1 MKLTPVFIKRCHLV
15 AAVMWVGLAIPS
27 LIWWKDSV
35 LWVILISIYANI
47 VGHLS
52 GYSAARADCYEGNHL
67 ILPGREGNKRESAG
81 LLALPCLGI

>member
-35 LWVILISIYANI
+35 LWVIFISIYANI

-52 GYSAARADCYEGNHL
+52 GYSAARADQAAE
-67 ILPGREGNKRESAG
+67 ESEDSTSK
-81 LLALPCLGI
+81 

>member
-52 GYSAARADCYEGNHL
+52 GYSAARADQAAE
-67 ILPGREGNKRESAG
+67 ESEVSTSK
-81 LLALPCLGI
+81 

>member
-35 LWVILISIYANI
+35 LWVILISLYANI

-52 GYSAARADCYEGNHL
+52 GYSAARADQAAE
-67 ILPGREGNKRESAG
+67 ESEDSTSK
-81 LLALPCLGI
+81 

>member
-35 LWVILISIYANI
+35 LWVILINIYANI

-52 GYSAARADCYEGNHL
+52 GYSAARADQAAE
-67 ILPGREGNKRESAG
+67 ESEDSTSK
-81 LLALPCLGI
+81 

>member
-47 VGHLS
+47 VWHLS
-52 GYSAARADCYEGNHL
+52 GYSAARADQAAEENEDS
-67 ILPGREGNKRESAG
+67 PSK
-81 LLALPCLGI
+81 

>member
-47 VGHLS
+47 VSHLS
-52 GYSAARADCYEGNHL
+52 GYSAARADQAAE
-67 ILPGREGNKRESAG
+67 ESEDSTSK
-81 LLALPCLGI
+81 

>member
-52 GYSAARADCYEGNHL
+52 GYSAARADQVAEENEDS
-67 ILPGREGNKRESAG
+67 PSK
-81 LLALPCLGI
+81 

>member
-35 LWVILISIYANI
+35 LGVILISIYANI

-52 GYSAARADCYEGNHL
+52 GYSAARADQAAE
-67 ILPGREGNKRESAG
+67 ESEDSTSK
-81 LLALPCLGI
+81 

>member
-15 AAVMWVGLAIPS
+15 AAVMWVGLTIPS

-52 GYSAARADCYEGNHL
+52 GYSAARADQAAE
-67 ILPGREGNKRESAG
+67 ESEDSTSK
-81 LLALPCLGI
+81 

>member
-15 AAVMWVGLAIPS
+15 AAVMWVGVAIPS

-52 GYSAARADCYEGNHL
+52 GYSAARADQAAE
-67 ILPGREGNKRESAG
+67 ESEDSTSK
-81 LLALPCLGI
+81 

>member
-52 GYSAARADCYEGNHL
+52 GYSAARADQAAEVS
-67 ILPGREGNKRESAG
+67 EDSTSK
-81 LLALPCLGI
+81 

>member
-52 GYSAARADCYEGNHL
+52 GYSAARADQAAE
-67 ILPGREGNKRESAG
+67 ESEDST
-81 LLALPCLGI
+81 PK

>member
-15 AAVMWVGLAIPS
+15 AAVMWVGLAIAS

-52 GYSAARADCYEGNHL
+52 GYSAARADQAAE
-67 ILPGREGNKRESAG
+67 ESEDSTSK
-81 LLALPCLGI
+81 

>member
-52 GYSAARADCYEGNHL
+52 GYSAARADQAAEEG
-67 ILPGREGNKRESAG
+67 GRE
-81 LLALPCLGI
+81 

>member
-35 LWVILISIYANI
+35 LWVILISIYANV

-52 GYSAARADCYEGNHL
+52 GYSAARADQAAE
-67 ILPGREGNKRESAG
+67 ESEDSTSK
-81 LLALPCLGI
+81 

>member
-27 LIWWKDSV
+27 LIWWKDSI

-52 GYSAARADCYEGNHL
+52 GYSAARADQAAE
-67 ILPGREGNKRESAG
+67 ESEDSTSK
-81 LLALPCLGI
+81 

>member
-52 GYSAARADCYEGNHL
+52 GYSAARADQAAE
-67 ILPGREGNKRESAG
+67 ESEDSTSR
-81 LLALPCLGI
+81 

>member
-1 MKLTPVFIKRCHLV
+1 MKLTPGFIKRCHLV

-52 GYSAARADCYEGNHL
+52 GYSAARADQAAE
-67 ILPGREGNKRESAG
+67 ESEDSTSK
-81 LLALPCLGI
+81 

>member
-27 LIWWKDSV
+27 FIWWKDSV

-52 GYSAARADCYEGNHL
+52 GYSAARADQAAE
-67 ILPGREGNKRESAG
+67 ESEDSTSK
-81 LLALPCLGI
+81 

>member
-15 AAVMWVGLAIPS
+15 AAVKWVGLAIPS

-52 GYSAARADCYEGNHL
+52 GYSAARADQAAEENEDS
-67 ILPGREGNKRESAG
+67 PSK
-81 LLALPCLGI
+81 

>member
-35 LWVILISIYANI
+35 LWVILISIYATI

-52 GYSAARADCYEGNHL
+52 GYSAARADQAAEENEDS
-67 ILPGREGNKRESAG
+67 PSK
-81 LLALPCLGI
+81 

>member
-52 GYSAARADCYEGNHL
+52 GYSAARADHL
-67 ILPGREGNKRESAG
+67 QNKRLMIRG
-81 LLALPCLGI
+81 VYDGY

>member
-15 AAVMWVGLAIPS
+15 AAVMWVGPAIPS

-47 VGHLS
+47 VDI
-52 GYSAARADCYEGNHL
+52 YPDIAARADRAAEENEDS
-67 ILPGREGNKRESAG
+67 PSK
-81 LLALPCLGI
+81 

>member
-27 LIWWKDSV
+27 LIWRKDSV

-52 GYSAARADCYEGNHL
+52 GYSAARADQAAEENEDS
-67 ILPGREGNKRESAG
+67 PSK
-81 LLALPCLGI
+81 

>member
-52 GYSAARADCYEGNHL
+52 GYSAARADPAAE
-67 ILPGREGNKRESAG
+67 ESEDSTSK
-81 LLALPCLGI
+81 

>member
-52 GYSAARADCYEGNHL
+52 GYSAARADQAA
-67 ILPGREGNKRESAG
+67 KESEDSTSK
-81 LLALPCLGI
+81 

>member
-1 MKLTPVFIKRCHLV
+1 MKLTLVFIKRCHLV

-52 GYSAARADCYEGNHL
+52 GYSAARADQAAEENEDS
-67 ILPGREGNKRESAG
+67 PSK
-81 LLALPCLGI
+81 

>member
-1 MKLTPVFIKRCHLV
+1 MKLTPVFIKRSHLV

-52 GYSAARADCYEGNHL
+52 GYSAARADQAAE
-67 ILPGREGNKRESAG
+67 ESEDSTSK
-81 LLALPCLGI
+81 

>member
-52 GYSAARADCYEGNHL
+52 GYSAARADQAAE
-67 ILPGREGNKRESAG
+67 ESED
-81 LLALPCLGI
+81 CTSK

>member
-52 GYSAARADCYEGNHL
+52 GYSAARADQAAEENEDS
-67 ILPGREGNKRESAG
+67 P
-81 LLALPCLGI
+81 

>member
-15 AAVMWVGLAIPS
+15 AAVMWVGPAIPS

-52 GYSAARADCYEGNHL
+52 GYSAARADQAAE
-67 ILPGREGNKRESAG
+67 ESEDSTSK
-81 LLALPCLGI
+81 

>member
-1 MKLTPVFIKRCHLV
+1 MMLTPVFIKRCHLV

-52 GYSAARADCYEGNHL
+52 GYSAARADQAAE
-67 ILPGREGNKRESAG
+67 ESEDSTSK
-81 LLALPCLGI
+81 

>member
-52 GYSAARADCYEGNHL
+52 GYSAARADQAAE
-67 ILPGREGNKRESAG
+67 ESEDSTST
-81 LLALPCLGI
+81 

>member
-52 GYSAARADCYEGNHL
+52 GFSAARADQAAE
-67 ILPGREGNKRESAG
+67 ESEDSTSK
-81 LLALPCLGI
+81 

>member
-52 GYSAARADCYEGNHL
+52 GYSAARADQAA
-67 ILPGREGNKRESAG
+67 GRE
-81 LLALPCLGI
+81 

>member
-52 GYSAARADCYEGNHL
+52 GYSAARA
-67 ILPGREGNKRESAG
+67 
-81 LLALPCLGI
+81 

>member
-35 LWVILISIYANI
+35 LWIILISIYANI

-52 GYSAARADCYEGNHL
+52 GYSAARADQAAE
-67 ILPGREGNKRESAG
+67 ESEDSTSK
-81 LLALPCLGI
+81 